1 MTFFFLIPYQNEDIK
16 ANDIFF
22 SLIFERVKV
31 LPQRINSNLYKVEKW
46 GGEEERKNDEQRSVV
61 VVVGGDDVA
70 KQDSLLQRLSQ
81 HFLGVFFLC
90 FTSSAN

>member
-1 MTFFFLIPYQNEDIK
+1 MNKKRKVGVVGGVNNDLKRDSNFNRKKVYDIFFLIPYQNEDIK

-46 GGEEERKNDEQRSVV
+46 GGGGKGRK
-61 VVVGGDDVA
+61 
-70 KQDSLLQRLSQ
+70 KK
-81 HFLGVFFLC
+81 
-90 FTSSAN
+90 